1 MIYKSQRKAGLPPG
15 SLVYVGERGR
25 QDRVK
30 ITLFEYSEKFCR
42 EKTCADIGEAL
53 ASFAEKDTIKWLDIS
68 GVHKPD
74 IVGALGEHLAIHPLT
89 QEDILNTEQ
98 RPKAEEYPGYLYIV
112 FRMIYSGR
120 GDDKLKFEQLSILL
134 GAGYLVT
141 FQEAEGD
148 VFDPVRERLRTGNGR
163 VRKMGADYLAYLLM
177 DSVIDNCFIIL
188 ESFGEKIE
196 NIETVLLENP
206 ENTTLHRIHS
216 LKWNLLFMR
225 KSIWPL
231 REAVNNL
238 IRSES
243 ELVGQATLVYLR
255 DLYDHTIRIV
265 DIIET
270 LRDLASGMLEIYLS
284 SVSNRMNEVMKVLTI
299 IATIFIPLTLVAGI
313 YGMNFEFMP
322 ELHYRWA
329 YPAVLILMLTGGLGM
344 LGYFRRRK
352 WL

>member
-1 MIYKSQRKAGLPPG
+1 MTNKSQRKAGLPPG
-15 SLVYVGERGR
+15 SLVYVGERSR
-25 QDRVK
+25 QEKVK
-30 ITLFEYSEKFCR
+30 ITLFEYCEEFCR

-53 ASFAEKDTIKWLDIS
+53 GSFAEKSTVKWLDIS
-68 GVHKPD
+68 GVHEPD
-74 IVGALGEHLAIHPLT
+74 IVRAVGERLAIHPLT

-112 FRMIYSGR
+112 FRMIYPDQG
-120 GDDKLKFEQLSILL
+120 DKLKFEQLSVLL

-141 FQEAEGD
+141 FQETEGD

-177 DSVIDNCFIIL
+177 DSVVDNCFIIL
-188 ESFGEKIE
+188 ESFGEKAE
-196 NIETVLLENP
+196 NIETILLENP

-255 DLYDHTIRIV
+255 DLYDHTIRVV
-265 DIIET
+265 DITET

-322 ELHYRWA
+322 ELHHRWA
-329 YPAVLILMLTGGLGM
+329 YPAVLILMLAGGLGM